1 MKHLLEDLNER
12 QREAVETTEGPL
24 LIIAGAGSGKTR
36 VLTRRLAYILNK
48 RLAEPYQ
55 LMAVTFTNKAAGE
68 MKNRVATLMGANI
81 PELNVS
87 TFHSFC
93 ARFLRKE
100 GGRLGYNSS
109 FTIFDA
115 DDSETLAKNCI
126 KDLNLAGSQFAP
138 RPQAKKI
145 SSAKNKL
152 INATEFASNAGGY
165 FEEATAKIYT
175 LYQKRLRECN
185 AMDFDDLLFN
195 TVVLLRDYQEIG
207 NHYRNRYKYLMVDE
221 YQDTNHVQYL
231 LLRNLLGEHKNLSVV
246 GDEDQSIYGWRGA
259 DIRNILD
266 FEKDFPGAKIIKL
279 EQNYRST
286 NTILDAAS
294 AVISRNEARKGK
306 KLWSKNELGEKIKL
320 LYVDSA
326 DEEAINI
333 VSQIKKGRESG
344 TTLKEMVILYRTN
357 AQSRAFEEQL
367 RRNSLPYQIF
377 GGISFYQRKE
387 IKDLMAYLKL
397 IANPKDDI
405 SFQRVVNYPKRGL
418 GDKSVADIAQLATQD
433 NISFYDVAL
442 NVDNYPMLTS
452 RAKKLKEFTGIIE
465 KYRKVKDRKVKDQK
479 EEDLSRVDLLVQD
492 LVDDLKIIDEL
503 LSEDL
508 IIGQT
513 KVENIE
519 AFIEG
524 AAEFARHNG
533 EASLDNYLAEI
544 SLFTDLDSYSEIE
557 DKLTMMTIH
566 SAKGLEYDTVFLV
579 GLEEGLFPLGQTIS
593 EPMELEEERRLF
605 YVGATRARKQLV
617 LSTASRRF
625 RFGEV
630 VSVPSRFISEIPKE
644 YVEEIDFRSSRY
656 FEFDTSGQKAQPFFT
671 HKKHTNSSNDK
682 GIHYVFEENEVFRS
696 GRIVQ
701 HPTFGRG
708 KILHTEGFGES
719 LILEIMFTGRG
730 VKKIMAKYAKLK
742 VVG

>member
-1 MKHLLEDLNER
+1 MNHLLKDLNAP

-36 VLTRRLAYILNK
+36 VLTRRLSYILNK

-55 LMAVTFTNKAAGE
+55 LLAVTFTNKAAGE
-68 MKNRVATLMGANI
+68 MKSRVATLLGTTI

-100 GGRLGYNSS
+100 AHRIGYDSS

-115 DDSETLAKNCI
+115 DDAETLTKNCI
-126 KDLNLAGSQFAP
+126 KDLNLSGSQFTP
-138 RPQAKKI
+138 RAQSGKI
-145 SSAKNKL
+145 SSLKNKL
-152 INATEFASNAGGY
+152 ITASDFASRSGGY

-175 LYQKRLRECN
+175 FYQKRLRECN
-185 AMDFDDLLFN
+185 AMDFDDLLVN
-195 TVVLLRDYQEIG
+195 SVLLLRDFEEVG
-207 NHYRNRYKYLMVDE
+207 HHYRNRYKYIMVDE

-231 LLRNLLGEHKNLSVV
+231 LLKYLLGEHKNISVV

-259 DIRNILD
+259 DIRNILE

-286 NTILDAAS
+286 NNILNAAS
-294 AVISRNEARKGK
+294 AVISRNSARKGK
-306 KLWSKNELGEKIKL
+306 TLWSQNDAGEKIRL
-320 LYVDSA
+320 LLVDSA
-326 DEEAINI
+326 EEEAVHI
-333 VSQIKKGRESG
+333 VRLLKSQKESG
-344 TTLKEMVILYRTN
+344 TPLKQMVILYRTN

-367 RRNSLPYQIF
+367 RRNNLPYQIF
-377 GGISFYQRKE
+377 GGTAFYQRKE
-387 IKDLMAYLKL
+387 IKDLLAYLKL

-405 SFQRVVNYPKRGL
+405 SFQRVVNYPKRGI
-418 GDKSVADIAQLATQD
+418 GDKSVSDISQMAAQEQKSSYELVLNID
-433 NISFYDVAL
+433 NHPAL
-442 NVDNYPMLTS
+442 TP
-452 RAKKLKEFTGIIE
+452 RAKKLKEFTAIIE
-465 KYRKVKDRKVKDQK
+465 KYRSQKD
-479 EEDLSRVDLLVQD
+479 SRPVDLLVQD
-492 LVDDLKIIDEL
+492 LVDEIKIIDEV
-503 LSEDL
+503 LSEDM

-513 KVENIE
+513 KVENVE

-524 AAEFARHNG
+524 AAEYARHNG
-533 EASLDNYLAEI
+533 EATLDNYLQEI
-544 SLFTDLDSYSEIE
+544 SLFTDLDNYSEID
-557 DKLTMMTIH
+557 DKVSMMSIH
-566 SAKGLEYDTVFLV
+566 SAKGLEYDNVFLV

-593 EPMELEEERRLF
+593 DPMELEEERRLF
-605 YVGATRARKQLV
+605 YVGSTRARKQLV
-617 LSTASRRF
+617 LSSASIRY

-630 VSVPSRFISEIPKE
+630 ASIPSRFIGEIPKE
-644 YVEEIDFRSSRY
+644 YLEELNFCTRRDAY
-656 FEFDTSGQKAQPFFT
+656 GTSDHSVTPFFS
-671 HKKHTNSSNDK
+671 HKSHSNASNDK
-682 GIHYVFEENEVFRS
+682 GIHYVYDENETFRS

-708 KILHTEGFGES
+708 KILNTEGFGES

>member
-1 MKHLLEDLNER
+1 MKHLLEDLNDR

-55 LMAVTFTNKAAGE
+55 MLAVTFTNKAAGE
-68 MKNRVATLMGANI
+68 MKNRVATLMGANL

-100 GGRLGYNSS
+100 GGRLGYDRS

-115 DDSETLAKNCI
+115 DDSETLTKNCI
-126 KDLNLAGSQFAP
+126 KDLSLSGSQFTP
-138 RPQAKKI
+138 RAQAKKI

-152 INATEFASNAGGY
+152 INADEFAQSAGGY
-165 FEEATAKIYT
+165 FEEATAKIYA

-185 AMDFDDLLFN
+185 AMDFDDLLVN
-195 TVVLLRDYQEIG
+195 TVILLRDFEEVG
-207 NHYRNRYKYLMVDE
+207 SHYRNRYKYLMVDE

-231 LLRNLLGEHKNLSVV
+231 LLRNLLSEHKNLSVV

-306 KLWSKNELGEKIKL
+306 KLWSKNALGEKLKL

-333 VSQIKKGRESG
+333 VNQIKTGRENG
-344 TTLKEMVILYRTN
+344 TALKEMAILYRTN

-367 RRNSLPYQIF
+367 RRNNIPYQIF

-405 SFQRVVNYPKRGL
+405 SFQRIVNYPKRGL
-418 GDKSVADIAQLATQD
+418 GDKSLADIAVLATQD
-433 NISFYDVAL
+433 KRPFYEVVLNIDSYTA
-442 NVDNYPMLTS
+442 LTS
-452 RAKKLKEFTGIIE
+452 RAKKLKEFTAVVE
-465 KYRKVKDRKVKDQK
+465 KYRKQKDERP
-479 EEDLSRVDLLVQD
+479 VDLLVQD
-492 LVDDLKIIDEL
+492 LVDELKIIDEL

-533 EASLDNYLAEI
+533 EATLDNYLAEI
-544 SLFTDLDSYSEIE
+544 SLFTDLDSYSEID
-557 DKLTMMTIH
+557 DKITMMTIH

-593 EPMELEEERRLF
+593 EPMQLEEERRLF
-605 YVGATRARKQLV
+605 YVGATRARQLLV
-617 LSTASRRF
+617 LSTASRRY

-630 VSVPSRFISEIPKE
+630 TSIPSRFLSEIPKE
-644 YVEEIDFRSSRY
+644 YVEELDFRSSRY
-656 FEFDTSGQKAQPFFT
+656 FEFDTSGQKPLPFFT
-671 HKKHTNSSNDK
+671 HKTHTNASNDK
-682 GIHYVFEENEVFRS
+682 GVHYVYEENEIFRN

-719 LILEIMFTGRG
+719 LTLEIMFTGRG
-730 VKKIMAKYAKLK
+730 VKKIMAKFAKLK

>member
-1 MKHLLEDLNER
+1 MSHLLEGLNDQ

-55 LMAVTFTNKAAGE
+55 MLAVTFTNKAAGE
-68 MKNRVATLMGANI
+68 MKNRVATLLGADI

-100 GGRLGYNSS
+100 SHRLGYERS

-126 KDLNLAGSQFAP
+126 RDLNLSGSQFAP
-138 RPQAKKI
+138 RAQAKKI

-152 INATEFASNAGGY
+152 ISAEQFASNASGY
-165 FEEATAKIYT
+165 FEEATAKIYS
-175 LYQKRLRECN
+175 LYQKRLNECN

-195 TVVLLRDYQEIG
+195 TVKLLRDFEEVGQ
-207 NHYRNRYKYLMVDE
+207 HYRHRYKYMMVDE

-231 LLRNLLGEHKNLSVV
+231 LLRNLLGEHKNLAVV

-266 FEKDFPGAKIIKL
+266 FEKDYPGAKIIKL

-286 NTILDAAS
+286 NTILGAAS
-294 AVISRNEARKGK
+294 DVISRNEARKGK
-306 KLWSKNELGEKIKL
+306 KLWSEKETGEKIKL
-320 LYVDSA
+320 LYIDSA
-326 DEEAINI
+326 DEEAIHI
-333 VSQIKKGRESG
+333 VNQIKTGRASG
-344 TTLKEMVILYRTN
+344 TPLKEMVILYRTN

-367 RRNSLPYQIF
+367 RRNNLPYQIF

-387 IKDLMAYLKL
+387 IKDLMGYLKL

-405 SFQRVVNYPKRGL
+405 AFQRIVNYPKRGL
-418 GDKSVADIAQLATQD
+418 GDKSLADIAQLAAEG
-433 NISFYDVAL
+433 NRPYYDVVL
-442 NVDNYPMLTS
+442 HIDDYPALTS
-452 RAKKLKEFTGIIE
+452 RAKKLKEFTEIIE
-465 KYRKVKDRKVKDQK
+465 KYHAQK
-479 EEDLSRVDLLVQD
+479 ETRPVDLLLQD
-492 LVDDLKIIDEL
+492 LVEEIKIIEEV

-524 AAEFARHNG
+524 AAEYARHNG
-533 EASLDNYLAEI
+533 AATLDNYLAEI
-544 SLFTDLDSYSEIE
+544 SLFTDLDSYNEID
-557 DKLTMMTIH
+557 DKISMMTIH

-579 GLEEGLFPLGQTIS
+579 GLEEGLFPLGQSIS
-593 EPMELEEERRLF
+593 EPMQLEEERRLF

-617 LSTASRRF
+617 LSTASLRY

-630 VSVPSRFISEIPKE
+630 TSIPSRFIGEIPRDKE
-644 YVEEIDFRSSRY
+644 YVAELDFRSSRNIGI
-656 FEFDTSGQKAQPFFT
+656 DSGGPTAQPFFSHKT
-671 HKKHTNSSNDK
+671 HGHSSNDK
-682 GIHYVFEENEVFRS
+682 GIHYVYEENEVFRN

-701 HPTFGRG
+701 HPSFGRG
-708 KILHTEGFGES
+708 KILNTEGFGES

-730 VKKIMAKYAKLK
+730 VKKIMAKFAKLK